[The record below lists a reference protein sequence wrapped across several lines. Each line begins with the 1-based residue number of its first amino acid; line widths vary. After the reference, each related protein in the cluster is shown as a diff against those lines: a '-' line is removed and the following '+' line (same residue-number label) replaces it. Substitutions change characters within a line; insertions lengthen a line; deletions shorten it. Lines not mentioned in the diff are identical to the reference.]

1 MARQNLFRAADRV
14 FTTGLG
20 VSGTQ
25 VVALFAIEREEG
37 GPLKSLTRQLQL
49 KNSTVTGLV
58 QRMAEA
64 GLIRRE
70 PALEDGRA
78 SRLYVSDKGRAV
90 TDQAKPLLGAMN
102 AKLKAGFSEDE
113 LAVIVRFLTHAAEV
127 SFDEELNA

>member
-70 PALEDGRA
+70 PAPEDGRA
-78 SRLYVSDKGRAV
+78 SQLYVSDKGRAV
-90 TDQAKPLLGAMN
+90 AELAKPLLAAMN

-127 SFDEELNA
+127 SFDEESNA